1 MNHLSEATPSSSIAA
16 TGGMAMD
23 DSQQVDFESIFET
36 MRTADSDIDSAH
48 CGSYAGCRKTSCGT
62 SSFINW

>member
-1 MNHLSEATPSSSIAA
+1 MNTTSNPASSSITAN
-16 TGGMAMD
+16 GGMAMQD
-23 DSQQVDFESIFET
+23 HTQVDFESIFET
-36 MRTADSDIDSAH
+36 MRATDSDAESAQ

>member
-1 MNHLSEATPSSSIAA
+1 MNISSTSINSTGAA
-16 TGGMAMD
+16 LQGGNSVGNQAE
-23 DSQQVDFESIFET
+23 VDFESIFES
-36 MRTADSDIDSAH
+36 MATADADSESAQ